1 MIKKRVKIRVINHQ
15 IKYGKPLIFSMKRQK
30 MQCSKI
36 FNLLIRIPQFKCKSR
51 TNKEVNYRYFH
62 KNQYQKIIMKIKEK
76 LKFFQIVIIMI
87 FTKEMIK
94 VNIFFNH
101 KV

>member
-1 MIKKRVKIRVINHQ
+1 
-15 IKYGKPLIFSMKRQK
+15 
-30 MQCSKI
+30 
-36 FNLLIRIPQFKCKSR
+36 
-51 TNKEVNYRYFH
+51 
-62 KNQYQKIIMKIKEK
+62 MKIKEK